1 MPGEVANP
9 THTEA
14 GWISNIIED
23 ILRRIEEI
31 IRRVYDA
38 VNSGIHRVVNEI
50 QNSVKEAVSRIT
62 ATLNDIF
69 LLFTD
74 TVGRVLQAII
84 DKIDSWIDYLYVVF
98 AEFAQSVLS
107 LFELI
112 VSKMEA
118 LISTII
124 SRFEQVVNAVREAV
138 IGALTYI
145 GEKIEGAIN
154 AVQRWIGGVID
165 FIANKLR
172 EVYENISN
180 FMLNVFNT
188 VRERVERAVTVVYE
202 TVTTWM
208 GRIWSYLTEL
218 VEKARRW
225 ISQTWEKVENV
236 FREIAVRV
244 LTFLQDALGRAIVGA
259 NALKE
264 IAELIWSYIARGDY
278 AGALRIIDDVFKGL
292 GLPAPVQILRQI
304 LTLIAY
310 FWFTVH
316 VQFIPLEMAAT
327 KRATHQIRPGGL
339 SPETLAWAVHL
350 GLVGAGA
357 FEENAANL
365 GIPSHIAKAAFAT
378 IRKFATPEE
387 IADAYLRGVITEEQ
401 HDAALRLMGYTDFD
415 ISIKKAL
422 YWRIPSPSDLIRM
435 AVREVFSPEIAEKFG
450 QYEDFPEVFKELAKK
465 LGISEFWAK
474 AYWAAHWELPSMTQG
489 FEMFH
494 RRIITEE
501 ELKML
506 LRALDVM
513 PFWRDKLIQL
523 SYNVIPRV
531 DLRRMYMMGILTEE
545 DVYERYL
552 DLGYKPEDARAMT
565 EWTIRYYA
573 PEDESELEDY
583 RALTRDIIVKA
594 YKKGLITRTEAFS
607 RLVGVKYK
615 EDDAELILRIADAE
629 IEIEGGNEEQLKNR
643 DKIAKQISQ
652 AYIRG
657 LLNRGEAMENLLRLN
672 YTYEEATAVLK
683 DAESDFILDG
693 VNIYIE
699 AIREK
704 YIEGVLRR
712 DEAESA
718 LTAANIDAEG
728 IKRLLWR
735 WDIERMKKTRLL
747 SLSDLRAA
755 YFRGIIDKEFVE
767 EELRNHG
774 YDDKRIEILFET
786 YFVKGG
792 K

>member
-1 MPGEVANP
+1 MPVGQAEGFKS
-9 THTEA
+9 EA
-14 GWISNIIED
+14 GWIPNIIED
-23 ILRRIEEI
+23 ILRRIEDI

-38 VNSGIHRVVNEI
+38 LNSGVSRLIHEI
-50 QNSVKEAVSRIT
+50 QSRVNDAVSRIT
-62 ATLNDIF
+62 VTLRDIF
-69 LLFTD
+69 SAFTD
-74 TVGRVLQAII
+74 TIGRVLQSII
-84 DKIDSWIDYLYVVF
+84 DRIDSWVDYLYDVF
-98 AEFAQSVLS
+98 TAFAQSIIS
-107 LFELI
+107 LFEFV
-112 VSKMEA
+112 VSKIEA
-118 LISTII
+118 VISTII
-124 SRFEQVVNAVREAV
+124 SRFEAFVDAIKNTIQSAMEF
-138 IGALTYI
+138 I
-145 GEKIEGAIN
+145 GEKIRLVIESVHGWIERAIN
-154 AVQRWIGGVID
+154 
-165 FIANKLR
+165 FIADKLL
-172 EVYENISN
+172 EAYERITS
-180 FMLNVFNT
+180 FLVNVFNT
-188 VRERVERAVTVVYE
+188 VREKIERAVSVVYE
-202 TVTTWM
+202 TVTSWI
-208 GRIWSYLTEL
+208 GRIWSYLTDL
-218 VEKARRW
+218 IEKARRW
-225 ISQTWEKVENV
+225 ISQTWAKIEDT
-236 FREIAVRV
+236 FREIAIRV
-244 LTFLQDALGRAIVGA
+244 LTFLQDALGRAMIGA
-259 NALKE
+259 NAIKE
-264 IAELIWSYIARGDY
+264 IAELIWSFIAKGDY
-278 AGALRIIDDVFKGL
+278 ATALKIVDDVFRGF
-292 GLPAPVQILRQI
+292 GLPAPIQIIRSI
-304 LTLIAY
+304 VSLIAY

-316 VQFIPLEMAAT
+316 IQFVPLEMAAH
-327 KRATHQIRPGGL
+327 KKATHLVRPGGM

-350 GLVGAGA
+350 GLVGMGE

-365 GIPSHIAKAAFAT
+365 GIPSHVAKAAFAT
-378 IRKFATPEE
+378 IRRFATPEE
-387 IADAYLRGVITEEQ
+387 IAEGYLRGVITEEQ
-401 HDAALRLMGYTDFD
+401 HDAALRLMGYSDFD
-415 ISIKKAL
+415 ISVKKAL
-422 YWRIPSPSDLIRM
+422 YWRIPSPTDLIRM
-435 AVREVFSPEIAEKFG
+435 AVREVFTPEVAEKFG

-474 AYWAAHWELPSMTQG
+474 AYWAAHWELPSATQG

-573 PEDESELEDY
+573 PDDESELEDY

-594 YKKGLITRTEAFS
+594 YKKGLITRPEAFS

-652 AYIRG
+652 AWVKG
-657 LLNRGEAMENLLRLN
+657 LLNRGEAVESLLRLN

>member
-236 FREIAVRV
+236 FREIAVSV

-350 GLVGAGA
+350 GLVGAGE

-435 AVREVFSPEIAEKFG
+435 AVREVFTPEVAEKFG
-450 QYEDFPEVFKELAKK
+450 QYEDFPEAFKEWGKR

-474 AYWAAHWELPSMTQG
+474 AYWAAHWELPSMSQG

-573 PEDESELEDY
+573 PEDESELEEY
-583 RALTRDIIVKA
+583 RNLTRELIVKA
-594 YKKGLITRTEAFS
+594 YKTGLINRNEAFS
-607 RLVGVKYK
+607 RLVGLKYH
-615 EDDAELILRIADAE
+615 ENDAELILKLADTELE
-629 IEIEGGNEEQLKNR
+629 IDGGTEKQRAGRE
-643 DKIAKQISQ
+643 KITRHISD
-652 AYIRG
+652 AYVRG
-657 LLNRGEAMENLLRLN
+657 LMNRGEAMEALLRLN
-672 YTYEEATAVLK
+672 YTYEEAENILK
-683 DAESDFILDG
+683 AAESDFIMEGIDDFITGVRNRYVDG
-693 VNIYIE
+693 VLN
-699 AIREK
+699 
-704 YIEGVLRR
+704 R
-712 DEAESA
+712 DEAEAA
-718 LTAANIDAEG
+718 LTAANLDADG
-728 IKRLLWR
+728 IKRLLWK
-735 WDIERMKKTRLL
+735 WDMEKVKKSRLL
-747 SLSDLRAA
+747 SVSDLRTA
-755 YFRGIIDKEFVE
+755 FVKGVIDEGFVR
-767 EELRNHG
+767 EELKNLG
-774 YDDKRIEILFET
+774 YDDKRVEVIVRT
-786 YFVKGG
+786 YFTKKGG
-792 K
+792 